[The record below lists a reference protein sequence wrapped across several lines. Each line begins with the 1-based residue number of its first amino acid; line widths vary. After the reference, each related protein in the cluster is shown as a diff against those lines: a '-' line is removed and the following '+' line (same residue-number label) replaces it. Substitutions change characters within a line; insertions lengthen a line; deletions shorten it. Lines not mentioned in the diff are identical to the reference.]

1 MNLKIHDIILLI
13 LLFARLGVSARS
25 SKLSYDS
32 HSPGGG
38 GGTPL

>member
-1 MNLKIHDIILLI
+1 MNLKKHDIILLI

-38 GGTPL
+38 GTPL